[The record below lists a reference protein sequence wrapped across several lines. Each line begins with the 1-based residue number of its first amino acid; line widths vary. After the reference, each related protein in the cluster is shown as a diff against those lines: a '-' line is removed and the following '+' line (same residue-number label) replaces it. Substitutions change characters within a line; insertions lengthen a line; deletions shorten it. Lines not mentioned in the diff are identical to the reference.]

1 MASSQFRPHTQKPG
15 RFRCPYWNQGIFGQH
30 TNTKSISTTLTK
42 TKSIDPHTKNKS
54 FSPRTQNQVNFDSDI
69 KPSQIWFPTQKSSP
83 PTQKPSQLGSL
94 NIPPKSRIVSIPA
107 LIGVGIITWLLYGWS
122 NWPWLSCEG
131 RHPRY
136 TSQFRGQHEYY
147 ITTVWIIARR
157 GSFSCFMLPT
167 FRLLFFRCHSCRDV
181 CWLLVRFK
189 AHSLIAYI
197 LRVFRVEYSS
207 TLPYSCLLY
216 TSPSPRD

>member
-1 MASSQFRPHTQKPG
+1 MWG
-15 RFRCPYWNQGIFGQH
+15 
-30 TNTKSISTTLTK
+30 L
-42 TKSIDPHTKNKS
+42 
-54 FSPRTQNQVNFDSDI
+54 
-69 KPSQIWFPTQKSSP
+69 
-83 PTQKPSQLGSL
+83 
-94 NIPPKSRIVSIPA
+94 
-107 LIGVGIITWLLYGWS
+107 ITWLLYGWS
-122 NWPWLSCEG
+122 NWPWFSREG

-197 LRVFRVEYSS
+197 LRVFRVEHSS
-207 TLPYSCLLY
+207 TLPYSTYTIPPHSAMLLRNWAIFENAMKCHQNL
-216 TSPSPRD
+216 TMSLHCIHFAAKSKVWPICNCGGRGPF